1 MLQAITSDPADAK
14 LRSAYTLILD
24 LATGVTT
31 PHANPDH
38 IENAGHSPI
47 EQLQNDATLPASVR
61 ADEPLP
67 EKLT

>member
-1 MLQAITSDPADAK
+1 MLQAITSDTADAK

-24 LATGVTT
+24 LATGVTIS
-31 PHANPDH
+31 HANPDH
-38 IENAGHSPI
+38 IENAGHSPL
-47 EQLQNDATLPASVR
+47 EQLQNDATLPASFR

>member
-1 MLQAITSDPADAK
+1 MLQVAISDSDAM
-14 LRSAYTLILD
+14 LRQGARTLLLD

-31 PHANPDH
+31 PHAIPDH
-38 IENAGHSPI
+38 IENAGHSPKQ
-47 EQLQNDATLPASVR
+47 QLQNDATLPASVR